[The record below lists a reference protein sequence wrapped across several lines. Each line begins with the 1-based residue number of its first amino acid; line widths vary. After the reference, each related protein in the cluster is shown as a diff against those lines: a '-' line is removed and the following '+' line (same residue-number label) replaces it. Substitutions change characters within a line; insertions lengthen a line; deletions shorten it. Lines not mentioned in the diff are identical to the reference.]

1 MDSDGGKRS
10 TSTPLIVFRG
20 LRDMYVNRICAGQ
33 SVANSLGSDS
43 GFPLSHLHSTF
54 HLEDVACHRINTG
67 NLIAKAKDKVGKDI
81 EIDDLYTE
89 T

>member
-1 MDSDGGKRS
+1 MFYFYATCSVWGPQGY
-10 TSTPLIVFRG
+10 I
-20 LRDMYVNRICAGQ
+20 NRICAGQ

-43 GFPLSHLHSTF
+43 SFPLSHFHSTF

-67 NLIAKAKDKVGKDI
+67 NLIAKAKDKDCKDI

-89 T
+89 TVVV